1 MGFVRDI
8 VNQADNSD
16 KVAAEVKESL
26 SILMSLAEA
35 KGNFFEENIKA
46 DLISGK
52 MSDTPDN
59 LTVPIT
65 KVLQKS
71 FECRAITATGTKN
84 IIEEIKKS
92 MKLLFSGDPK
102 ILDGISGLI
111 DTALTAIMGAG
122 KGEETLIKSYSVVV
136 ENCSIVRYDFAFW
149 GRNIESQS
157 IKDYMENVFTCV
169 AYKSAVDVPKLDFN
183 TFLSLYGSI
192 VVQSYGNDKIKI
204 IELLQEAKKVYE
216 LFLTEEQ
223 RQSFPLTLNIEDI
236 IKDSSKMQERVS
248 LLTPQQK

>member
-1 MGFVRDI
+1 MSFIRDI
-8 VNQADNSD
+8 VNSVDNS
-16 KVAAEVKESL
+16 AEVADDIKESL
-26 SILMSLAEA
+26 SFLMSLAEA
-35 KGNFFEENIKA
+35 KGNFFEETIKA

-71 FECRAITATGTKN
+71 FECRAITAKSTKS
-84 IIEEIKKS
+84 IIEEIKNS
-92 MKLLFSGDPK
+92 MKNLFSGDPK

-111 DTALTAIMGAG
+111 NTALTAIMGAG
-122 KGEETLIKSYSVVV
+122 YGEETLIKSYSVVV
-136 ENCSIVRYDFAFW
+136 ENCSIVRYDFSFW
-149 GRNIESQS
+149 GRNIESDS
-157 IKDYMENVFTCV
+157 IRKQIENVFTCV

-183 TFLSLYGSI
+183 TFLSLYGSVI
-192 VVQSYGNDKIKI
+192 VHSYGNDRMKIM
-204 IELLQEAKKVYE
+204 ELLQEAKKVYE

>member
-8 VNQADNSD
+8 VKQADNS
-16 KVAAEVKESL
+16 KEVSAEIKENL

-46 DLISGK
+46 DLVSGK

-65 KVLQKS
+65 KVLQKD
-71 FECRAITATGTKN
+71 FECRAITKDSTSK
-84 IIEEIKKS
+84 IIDEIKKS
-92 MKLLFSGDPK
+92 MSNLFSGDGK

-111 DTALTAIMGAG
+111 NTALTAIMGAG
-122 KGEETLIKSYSVVV
+122 SGEETLIKSYSVVV

-149 GRNIESQS
+149 GRNIEAQS
-157 IKDYMENVFTCV
+157 IKNYMENVFTCV
-169 AYKSAVDVPKLDFN
+169 AYKSAVNVPKLDFN

-192 VVQSYGNDKIKI
+192 VVQSYGNDKAKVL
-204 IELLQEAKKVYE
+204 ELLQEAKKIYE

-223 RQSFPLTLNIEDI
+223 RTNFPLTYNIENI
-236 IKDSSKMQERVS
+236 IEDSLKIQKNTN
-248 LLTPQQK
+248 LLIPQQ

>member
-8 VNQADNSD
+8 VNQADNSNE
-16 KVAAEVKESL
+16 VAADIKENL
-26 SILMSLAEA
+26 NILMSLAEA
-35 KGNFFEENIKA
+35 KGNFFEETIKS
-46 DLISGK
+46 DLVSGK

-71 FECRAITATGTKN
+71 FECRAVTANSTTK
-84 IIEEIKKS
+84 IIDEIKKS
-92 MKLLFSGDPK
+92 MKNLFSGDPN

-122 KGEETLIKSYSVVV
+122 SGEETLIKSYSVVV

-157 IKDYMENVFTCV
+157 IKTYMENVFTCI

-192 VVQSYGNDKIKI
+192 VVQSYGNDKVKI
-204 IELLQEAKKVYE
+204 LELLQEAKKIYE

-223 RQSFPLTLNIEDI
+223 RETFPLTINLENIM
-236 IKDSSKMQERVS
+236 KDSSKTQN
-248 LLTPQQK
+248 LLTPKKS